1 LEKKLNKWIV
11 GARVKT
17 LPAAVSPVIIGTSFA
32 NYIDWFKALLALIVS
47 CALQVGV
54 NYANDYSDGIR
65 GTDTNRI
72 GPTRLVASGLAAAS
86 TVKNA
91 AIISFVIAAIAGS
104 ILSMLSN
111 RWLIVIGAIS
121 ILAAWGYTGGK
132 KPYGYLGFGELAV
145 FVFFGLV
152 ATIGSYFVQ
161 SATINWQIFLLS
173 IPVGCLSCSILV
185 LNNLRDLPKDKMV
198 NKNTL
203 AVFLGDKNTRMFYVI
218 LLAISQVLLVVSSI
232 IDIKL
237 LATLVCIPITFNLS
251 KRILSEVIGVELVSV
266 LARTASLQLLLS
278 TITAGALFI

>member
-1 LEKKLNKWIV
+1 MNKWIV

-17 LPAAVSPVIIGTSFA
+17 LPAAVSPVIIGTGFA
-32 NYIDWFKALLALIVS
+32 NDIDWFKALLALIVS

-72 GPTRLVASGLAAAS
+72 GPTRLVVSGLATAGA
-86 TVKNA
+86 VKNA
-91 AIISFVIAAIAGS
+91 AIISFVVAAITGS

-111 RWLIVIGAIS
+111 MWLIIIGAIS

-152 ATIGSYFVQ
+152 ATVGSYFVQ
-161 SATINWQIFLLS
+161 SATINWQILLLS
-173 IPVGCLSCSILV
+173 TPVGCLSCAILV

-198 NKNTL
+198 SKNTL
-203 AVFLGDKNTRMFYVI
+203 AVLLGDRKIRIFYVI
-218 LLAISQVLLVVSSI
+218 LLVISQLLSVISSI

-237 LATLVCIPITFNLS
+237 LATLICIPLTFNLS
-251 KRILSEVIGVELVSV
+251 KWILSGVSGVELISV

-278 TITAGALFI
+278 VITASALLI

>member
-1 LEKKLNKWIV
+1 MNKWIV

-32 NYIDWFKALLALIVS
+32 NGIDWFKALLALIVS

-72 GPTRLVASGLAAAS
+72 GPTRLVASGLATAS
-86 TVKNA
+86 AVKNA

-111 RWLIVIGAIS
+111 WWLIVIGAIS

-161 SATINWQIFLLS
+161 SATINWQVFLLS
-173 IPVGCLSCSILV
+173 IPVGCLSCAILV

-198 NKNTL
+198 SKNTL
-203 AVFLGDKNTRMFYVI
+203 AVLLGDKKTRIFYVI
-218 LLAISQVLLVVSSI
+218 LLVISQLLSVISSI

-237 LATLVCIPITFNLS
+237 LATLICIPLTFNLS
-251 KRILSEVIGVELVSV
+251 KRILSGVSGVELISV

-278 TITAGALFI
+278 IITAGALFI

>member
-1 LEKKLNKWIV
+1 MNKWIV

-17 LPAAVSPVIIGTSFA
+17 LPAAVSPVIIGTGFA
-32 NYIDWFKALLALIVS
+32 NDIDWFKASLALIVS

-72 GPTRLVASGLAAAS
+72 GPTRLVVSGLATAGA
-86 TVKNA
+86 VKNA
-91 AIISFVIAAIAGS
+91 AIISFVVAAITGS

-111 RWLIVIGAIS
+111 MWLIIIGAIS

-152 ATIGSYFVQ
+152 ATVGSYFVQ
-161 SATINWQIFLLS
+161 SATINWQILLLS
-173 IPVGCLSCSILV
+173 IPVGCLSCAILV

-198 NKNTL
+198 SKNTS
-203 AVFLGDKNTRMFYVI
+203 AVLLGDRKTRIFYVI
-218 LLAISQVLLVVSSI
+218 LLVISQLLSVISSI

-237 LATLVCIPITFNLS
+237 LATLICIPLTFNLS
-251 KRILSEVIGVELVSV
+251 NRILSGVSGVELISV

-278 TITAGALFI
+278 VITAGALLI

>member
-1 LEKKLNKWIV
+1 MNKWIV

-32 NYIDWFKALLALIVS
+32 NGIDWFKALLALIVS

-65 GTDTNRI
+65 GTDTNRL
-72 GPTRLVASGLAAAS
+72 GPTRLVASGLATAS
-86 TVKNA
+86 AVKNA
-91 AIISFVIAAIAGS
+91 AIISFIIAIIAGS

-111 RWLIVIGAIS
+111 WWLIVIGAIS

-152 ATIGSYFVQ
+152 AAIGSYFVQ
-161 SATINWQIFLLS
+161 SATINWQVFLLS
-173 IPVGCLSCSILV
+173 IPVGCLSCAILV

-198 NKNTL
+198 SKNTL
-203 AVFLGDKNTRMFYVI
+203 AVLLGDKKTRIFYVI
-218 LLAISQVLLVVSSI
+218 LLVISQLLSVILSI

-237 LATLVCIPITFNLS
+237 LATLICIPLTFNLS
-251 KRILSEVIGVELVSV
+251 KRILSGVSGVELISV

-278 TITAGALFI
+278 IITAGALFI

>member
-1 LEKKLNKWIV
+1 MNKWII

-32 NYIDWFKALLALIVS
+32 NDIDWFKALLALIVS

-72 GPTRLVASGLAAAS
+72 GPTRLVASGLATAS
-86 TVKNA
+86 AVKNA

-161 SATINWQIFLLS
+161 SVTINWQIFLLS
-173 IPVGCLSCSILV
+173 IPVGCLSCAILV

-198 NKNTL
+198 SKNTL
-203 AVFLGDKNTRMFYVI
+203 AVLLGDKKTRIFYVI
-218 LLAISQVLLVVSSI
+218 LLVISQLLSVISSI

-237 LATLVCIPITFNLS
+237 LATLICIPLTFNLS
-251 KRILSEVIGVELVSV
+251 KRILSGVIGVELISV

-278 TITAGALFI
+278 IITAGALFI

>member
-1 LEKKLNKWIV
+1 MNKWIV

-32 NYIDWFKALLALIVS
+32 NGIDWFKALLALIVS

-65 GTDTNRI
+65 GTDTNRL
-72 GPTRLVASGLAAAS
+72 GPTRLVASGLATAS
-86 TVKNA
+86 AVKNA
-91 AIISFVIAAIAGS
+91 AIISFIIAIIAGS

-111 RWLIVIGAIS
+111 WWLIVIGAIS

-161 SATINWQIFLLS
+161 SATINWQVFLLS
-173 IPVGCLSCSILV
+173 IPVGCLSCAILV

-198 NKNTL
+198 SKNTL
-203 AVFLGDKNTRMFYVI
+203 AVLLGDKKTRIFYVI
-218 LLAISQVLLVVSSI
+218 LLVSSQLLSVILSI

-237 LATLVCIPITFNLS
+237 LATLICIPLTFNLS
-251 KRILSEVIGVELVSV
+251 KRILSGVSGVELISV

-278 TITAGALFI
+278 IITAGALFI

>member
-1 LEKKLNKWIV
+1 MNKWIV

-32 NYIDWFKALLALIVS
+32 NGIDWFKALLALIVS

-72 GPTRLVASGLAAAS
+72 GPTRLVASGLATAS
-86 TVKNA
+86 AVKNA

-161 SATINWQIFLLS
+161 SATINWQVFLLS
-173 IPVGCLSCSILV
+173 IPVGCLSCAILV

-198 NKNTL
+198 SKNTL
-203 AVFLGDKNTRMFYVI
+203 AVLLGDKKTRIFYVI
-218 LLAISQVLLVVSSI
+218 LLVISQLLSVILSI

-237 LATLVCIPITFNLS
+237 LATLICIPLTFNLS
-251 KRILSEVIGVELVSV
+251 KRILSGVSGVELISV

-278 TITAGALFI
+278 IITAGALFI

>member
-1 LEKKLNKWIV
+1 MNKWIV

-32 NYIDWFKALLALIVS
+32 NGIDWFKALLALIVS

-72 GPTRLVASGLAAAS
+72 GPTRLVASGLATAS
-86 TVKNA
+86 AVKNA
-91 AIISFVIAAIAGS
+91 AIISFVIAVIAGS

-111 RWLIVIGAIS
+111 WWLIVIGAIS

-161 SATINWQIFLLS
+161 SATINWQVFLLS
-173 IPVGCLSCSILV
+173 IPVGCLSCAILV

-198 NKNTL
+198 SKNTL
-203 AVFLGDKNTRMFYVI
+203 AVLLGDKKTRIFYVI
-218 LLAISQVLLVVSSI
+218 LLVISQLLSVISSI

-237 LATLVCIPITFNLS
+237 LATLICIPLTFNLS
-251 KRILSEVIGVELVSV
+251 KRILSGVRGVELISV

-278 TITAGALFI
+278 IITAGALFI

>member
-1 LEKKLNKWIV
+1 MNKWIV

-17 LPAAVSPVIIGTSFA
+17 LPAAISPVMIGTSFA
-32 NYIDWFKALLALIVS
+32 NDIDWMKALLALIVS

-65 GTDTNRI
+65 GTDTNRV
-72 GPTRLVASGLAAAS
+72 GPTRIVAAGLATAS
-86 TVKNA
+86 AVRNA
-91 AIISFVIAAIAGS
+91 AIISFTVAAIAGL
-104 ILSMLSN
+104 ILSILSN
-111 RWLIVIGAIS
+111 RWLILIGAIS

-173 IPVGCLSCSILV
+173 IPVGCLSCAILV
-185 LNNLRDLPKDKMV
+185 LNNLRDLPKDKIV
-198 NKNTL
+198 GKNTL
-203 AVFLGDKNTRMFYVI
+203 AVLLGDRKTRIFYIILLVISQLLSVI
-218 LLAISQVLLVVSSI
+218 LSI
-232 IDIKL
+232 IDLKL
-237 LATLVCIPITFNLS
+237 LATLICIPLSFSLS
-251 KRILSEVIGVELVSV
+251 KRIMSEVNGVELISV

-278 TITAGALFI
+278 IITASALFIS

>member
-1 LEKKLNKWIV
+1 MNKWIV

-32 NYIDWFKALLALIVS
+32 NGIDWFKALLALIVS

-65 GTDTNRI
+65 GTDTNRL
-72 GPTRLVASGLAAAS
+72 GPTRLVASGLATAS
-86 TVKNA
+86 AVKNA
-91 AIISFVIAAIAGS
+91 AIISFIIAIIAGS

-111 RWLIVIGAIS
+111 WWLIVIGAIS

-152 ATIGSYFVQ
+152 AAIGSYFVQ
-161 SATINWQIFLLS
+161 SATINWQVFLLS
-173 IPVGCLSCSILV
+173 IPVGCLSCAILV

-198 NKNTL
+198 SKNTL
-203 AVFLGDKNTRMFYVI
+203 AVLLGDKKTRIFYVI
-218 LLAISQVLLVVSSI
+218 LLVISQLLSVILSI

-237 LATLVCIPITFNLS
+237 LATLICIPLTFNLS
-251 KRILSEVIGVELVSV
+251 IRILSGVSGVELISV

-278 TITAGALFI
+278 IITAGALFI

>member
-1 LEKKLNKWIV
+1 MNKWIV

-32 NYIDWFKALLALIVS
+32 NDIGWFKALLALIVS

-72 GPTRLVASGLAAAS
+72 GPTRLVASGLATAS
-86 TVKNA
+86 AVKNA

-111 RWLIVIGAIS
+111 WWLIVIGAIS

-145 FVFFGLV
+145 FVFL
-152 ATIGSYFVQ
+152 
-161 SATINWQIFLLS
+161 
-173 IPVGCLSCSILV
+173 
-185 LNNLRDLPKDKMV
+185 D
-198 NKNTL
+198 
-203 AVFLGDKNTRMFYVI
+203 
-218 LLAISQVLLVVSSI
+218 
-232 IDIKL
+232 
-237 LATLVCIPITFNLS
+237 
-251 KRILSEVIGVELVSV
+251 
-266 LARTASLQLLLS
+266 
-278 TITAGALFI
+278 

>member
-1 LEKKLNKWIV
+1 MNKWIV

-32 NYIDWFKALLALIVS
+32 NDIDWFKALLALIVS
-47 CALQVGV
+47 CTLQIGV

-65 GTDTNRI
+65 GTDADRI
-72 GPTRLVASGLAAAS
+72 GPTRLVASGLATANA
-86 TVKNA
+86 VRNA

-104 ILSMLSN
+104 VLSISSN
-111 RWLIVIGAIS
+111 RWLIIIGAIS

-152 ATIGSYFVQ
+152 ATVGSYFVQ

-173 IPVGCLSCSILV
+173 VPVGCLSCSILV
-185 LNNLRDLPKDKMV
+185 LNNLRDLSKDKLV
-198 NKNTL
+198 NKSTL

-218 LLAISQVLLVVSSI
+218 LLAISQVLLVFSSI

-251 KRILSEVIGVELVSV
+251 KRILSGVSGVELVSV
-266 LARTASLQLLLS
+266 LAQTASLQLLLS
-278 TITAGALFI
+278 IITAGALFI

>member
-1 LEKKLNKWIV
+1 MNKWIV

-32 NYIDWFKALLALIVS
+32 NDIDWFKALLALIVS

-86 TVKNA
+86 AVKNA
-91 AIISFVIAAIAGS
+91 AIISFAIAAIAGS

-111 RWLIVIGAIS
+111 RWLIAIGGIS

-161 SATINWQIFLLS
+161 SATINWQILLLS

-251 KRILSEVIGVELVSV
+251 KRILSEVIGVELVSI

-278 TITAGALFI
+278 TITASALFI

>member
-1 LEKKLNKWIV
+1 LNKWIV

-17 LPAAVSPVIIGTSFA
+17 LPAAISPVIIGTSFA

-86 TVKNA
+86 AVKNA
-91 AIISFVIAAIAGS
+91 AIISFAIAAIAGS

-161 SATINWQIFLLS
+161 SATINWQILLLS

-251 KRILSEVIGVELVSV
+251 KRILSEVIGVELVSI

>member
-1 LEKKLNKWIV
+1 MNKWIV

-17 LPAAVSPVIIGTSFA
+17 LPAAVSPVTIGTSFA
-32 NYIDWFKALLALIVS
+32 NDIDWFKALLALIVS

-72 GPTRLVASGLAAAS
+72 GPTRLVASGLATAS
-86 TVKNA
+86 AVKNA
-91 AIISFVIAAIAGS
+91 AIISFVIAAITGS

-173 IPVGCLSCSILV
+173 IPVGCLSCAILV

-198 NKNTL
+198 SKNTL
-203 AVFLGDKNTRMFYVI
+203 AVLLGDKKTRIFYVT
-218 LLAISQVLLVVSSI
+218 LLVISQLLSVISSI

-237 LATLVCIPITFNLS
+237 LATLICIPLTFNLS
-251 KRILSEVIGVELVSV
+251 KRILSGVSGVELISV

-278 TITAGALFI
+278 IITAGALFI

>member
-1 LEKKLNKWIV
+1 MNKWIV

-32 NYIDWFKALLALIVS
+32 NGIDWFKALLALIVS

-72 GPTRLVASGLAAAS
+72 GPTRLVASGLATAS
-86 TVKNA
+86 AVKNA
-91 AIISFVIAAIAGS
+91 AIISFIIAIIAGS

-111 RWLIVIGAIS
+111 WWLIVIGAIS

-161 SATINWQIFLLS
+161 SATINWQVFLLS
-173 IPVGCLSCSILV
+173 IPVGCLSCAILV

-198 NKNTL
+198 SKNTL
-203 AVFLGDKNTRMFYVI
+203 AVLLGDKKTRIFYVI
-218 LLAISQVLLVVSSI
+218 LLVISQLLSVILSI

-237 LATLVCIPITFNLS
+237 LATLICIPLTFNLS
-251 KRILSEVIGVELVSV
+251 KRILSGVSGVELISV

-278 TITAGALFI
+278 IITAGALFI

>member
-1 LEKKLNKWIV
+1 MNKWIV

-32 NYIDWFKALLALIVS
+32 NGIDWFKALLALIVS

-72 GPTRLVASGLAAAS
+72 GPTRLVASGLATAS
-86 TVKNA
+86 AVKNA
-91 AIISFVIAAIAGS
+91 AIISFIIAIIAGS

-111 RWLIVIGAIS
+111 WWLIVIGAIS

-161 SATINWQIFLLS
+161 SATINWQVFLLS
-173 IPVGCLSCSILV
+173 IPVGCLSCAILV

-198 NKNTL
+198 SKNTL
-203 AVFLGDKNTRMFYVI
+203 AVLLGDKKTRIFYVI
-218 LLAISQVLLVVSSI
+218 LLVISQLLSVILSI

-237 LATLVCIPITFNLS
+237 LATLICIPLTFNLS
-251 KRILSEVIGVELVSV
+251 IRILSGVSGVELISV

-278 TITAGALFI
+278 IITAGALFI